1 MKMSQSPGQEF
12 FRSLNSIANLV
23 YRVIPGILK
32 PIFMDTEAATSETV
46 NKWDGIKQS
55 LGPGLL
61 MAAAAIGVSHLV
73 QSTRAG
79 ATYGFALVWAVVLA
93 NIFKYPFLEYGPR
106 YAIAT
111 GESMIEGYKRLGN
124 WAIGIFVIF
133 TIGTMFAVQAAVT
146 VVTASLAAELTG
158 IALSPLLW
166 SAIILGI
173 CILLLLSGQYSALD
187 GAIKLIMV
195 VLAVSTV
202 VAVGAALIQGEQQTM
217 PANLTPSIWNVAGVS
232 FLIALMGW
240 MPIPIDAAAWHSLWS
255 LERVKQTKYTPKLRE
270 CLIDFN
276 IGYIGAAVLA
286 LGFLALGALVMFG
299 SSEEYATSGTVFSS
313 QLISLYTTSLG
324 QWAYPVI
331 IICAF
336 TTMFSTTLTVTD
348 AYPRVSRRMLEVLI
362 PKRFTEKDNIQLYR
376 GLLVIISLLSLGVL
390 YFLGDRFT
398 LMVDLATTLSF
409 LTAPVLAYINYKL
422 VTADHMPDHC
432 MPKPWLKW
440 LSWSGMAFLAGF
452 ALLYIYWQLQ
462 FG

>member
-1 MKMSQSPGQEF
+1 MD
-12 FRSLNSIANLV
+12 
-23 YRVIPGILK
+23 IPEG
-32 PIFMDTEAATSETV
+32 T
-46 NKWDGIKQS
+46 NKLYSWDGVKQS

-79 ATYGFALVWAVVLA
+79 ATFGFALVWAVVLA

-124 WAIGIFVIF
+124 WAIGIFVVF

-146 VVTASLAAELTG
+146 IVTASLAAELTG
-158 IALSPLLW
+158 IALTPLIW

-195 VLAVSTV
+195 VLAVSTII
-202 VAVGAALIQGEQQTM
+202 ALAAAIIQGEQQTM
-217 PANLTPSIWNVAGVS
+217 PANLTPSIWNVAGIS

-240 MPIPIDAAAWHSLWS
+240 MPIPIDAAAWHSLWT

-270 CLIDFN
+270 SLIDFN

-286 LGFLALGALVMFG
+286 LGFLFLGALVMYG
-299 SSEEYATSGTVFSS
+299 SGTEYAGSGTAFSS
-313 QLISLYTTSLG
+313 QLISLYTSSLG

-348 AYPRVSRRMLEVLI
+348 AYPRVSRRMLEVVV
-362 PKRFTEKDNIQLYR
+362 PKSFTTKDDIAIYR
-376 GLLVIISLLSLGVL
+376 TLLLVISLLSLGVL
-390 YFLGDRFT
+390 YFLGDQFT

-409 LTAPVLAYINYKL
+409 LTAPVLAYINYRL
-422 VTADHMPDHC
+422 VTADHMPEHC
-432 MPKPWLKW
+432 VPRPWLKW
-440 LSWSGMAFLAGF
+440 LSRGGLIFLTGF
-452 ALLYIYWQLQ
+452 ALLYLYWQIQ

>member
-1 MKMSQSPGQEF
+1 MNQH
-12 FRSLNSIANLV
+12 
-23 YRVIPGILK
+23 K
-32 PIFMDTEAATSETV
+32 PKRWE
-46 NKWDGIKQS
+46 GIKRS

-79 ATYGFALVWAVVLA
+79 ATYGFALVWAVILA
-93 NIFKYPFLEYGPR
+93 NFFKYPFLEFGPR

-111 GESMIEGYKRLGN
+111 GESMIEGYKRLGK
-124 WAIGIFVIF
+124 WAIGIFVVF

-146 VVTASLAAELTG
+146 IVSASLAAELTG
-158 IALSPLLW
+158 LALSPLIW
-166 SAIILGI
+166 SAIILAI

-195 VLAVSTV
+195 VLAVSTI
-202 VAVGAALIQGEQQTM
+202 VALVAALMQGEQQTM
-217 PANLTPSIWNVAGVS
+217 PANLTPSIWTVGGVA

-240 MPIPIDAAAWHSLWS
+240 MPIPIDAAAWHSLWT
-255 LERVKQTKYTPKLRE
+255 LERVKQTKYRPKLKE
-270 CLIDFN
+270 SLIDFN

-286 LGFLALGALVMFG
+286 LGFLFLGALVMFG
-299 SSEEYATSGTVFSS
+299 SGEEYASSGSVFAG
-313 QLISLYTTSLG
+313 QLIGLYTDSLG
-324 QWAYPVI
+324 QWAYPII

-362 PKRFTEKDNIQLYR
+362 PETFNDQDNLRLYR
-376 GLLVIISLLSLGVL
+376 ILLVVISLISLGVL
-390 YFLGDRFT
+390 YFLGDQFT

-409 LTAPVLAYINYKL
+409 LTAPVLAYINYRL
-422 VTADHMPDHC
+422 VTASHMPDDC
-432 MPKPWLKW
+432 RPNPWLKW
-440 LSWSGMAFLAGF
+440 LSWSGMLFMTGF

>member
-1 MKMSQSPGQEF
+1 
-12 FRSLNSIANLV
+12 
-23 YRVIPGILK
+23 
-32 PIFMDTEAATSETV
+32 MDQHSTSSETD
-46 NKWDGIKQS
+46 KSSWEGIKNS

-79 ATYGFALVWAVVLA
+79 ATYGFALIWAVVLA
-93 NIFKYPFLEYGPR
+93 NFFKYPFLEYGPR

-124 WAIGIFVIF
+124 VAIGIFVAF

-146 VVTASLAAELTG
+146 IVSASLAAELTG
-158 IALSPLLW
+158 VPLTPLAW
-166 SAIILGI
+166 SAIILAI

-187 GAIKLIMV
+187 SAIKFIMV
-195 VLAVSTV
+195 VLAVSTI
-202 VAVGAALIQGEQQTM
+202 VALVAALFQGEQHTM
-217 PANLTPSIWNVAGVS
+217 PANLTPSIWNVGGVA

-255 LERVKQTKYTPKLRE
+255 LERSKQTRYRPKLRE
-270 CLIDFN
+270 SLIDFN

-286 LGFLALGALVMFG
+286 LGFLLLGSLVMFG
-299 SSEEYATSGTVFSS
+299 SGKEFAGSGTAFSA
-313 QLISLYTTSLG
+313 QLISLYTESLG
-324 QWAYPVI
+324 QWSYPII

-348 AYPRVSRRMLEVLI
+348 AYPRVSRRMLEVTLPGIFDKKDSNRIYRILLI
-362 PKRFTEKDNIQLYR
+362 
-376 GLLVIISLLSLGVL
+376 IISLLSLGVL
-390 YFLGDRFT
+390 YFLGDKFT
-398 LMVDLATTLSF
+398 LMIDLATTLSF
-409 LTAPVLAYINYKL
+409 LTAPVLAYLNYRL
-422 VTADHMPDHC
+422 VTADHMPDQC
-432 MPKPWLKW
+432 KPKPWLRW
-440 LSWSGMAFLAGF
+440 LSWSGMIFLTGF

>member
-1 MKMSQSPGQEF
+1 
-12 FRSLNSIANLV
+12 
-23 YRVIPGILK
+23 
-32 PIFMDTEAATSETV
+32 MDTTEDGSRQHS
-46 NKWDGIKQS
+46 WDGIKQS

-79 ATYGFALVWAVVLA
+79 ATFGFALVWAVVLA
-93 NIFKYPFLEYGPR
+93 NIFKYPFLEFGPR

-111 GESMIEGYKRLGN
+111 GESMIEGYKRLGR

-146 VVTASLAAELTG
+146 IVTASLAAELTG

-166 SAIILGI
+166 SAIILAI
-173 CILLLLSGQYSALD
+173 CILLLVSGQYSALD

-195 VLAVSTV
+195 VLAVSTII
-202 VAVGAALIQGEQQTM
+202 ALIAALIQGEQQTM
-217 PANLTPSIWNVAGVS
+217 PANLTPSIWNVAGIS

-240 MPIPIDAAAWHSLWS
+240 MPIPIDAAAWHSLWT

-270 CLIDFN
+270 SLIDFN
-276 IGYIGAAVLA
+276 IGYIGAAILA
-286 LGFLALGALVMFG
+286 LGFLFLGALIMYG
-299 SSEEYATSGTVFSS
+299 SGEEYASSGTVFSG
-313 QLISLYTTSLG
+313 QLISLYTSSLG
-324 QWAYPVI
+324 QWSYPII

-348 AYPRVSRRMLEVLI
+348 AYPRVSRRMLEVLL
-362 PKRFTEKDNIQLYR
+362 PNTFVAKDNVRIYR
-376 GLLVIISLLSLGVL
+376 ILLLIISLLSLGVL
-390 YFLGDRFT
+390 YYLGDQFT

-422 VTADHMPDHC
+422 VTADHMPAHC
-432 MPKPWLKW
+432 VPRPWMKW
-440 LSWSGMAFLAGF
+440 LSWGGMIFLTGF
-452 ALLYIYWQLQ
+452 ALLYLYWQIQ

>member
-1 MKMSQSPGQEF
+1 MNTKVAS
-12 FRSLNSIANLV
+12 
-23 YRVIPGILK
+23 
-32 PIFMDTEAATSETV
+32 TETTS
-46 NKWDGIKQS
+46 KWDGIKQS

-73 QSTRAG
+73 QSTRTG

-158 IALSPLLW
+158 VALSPLVW
-166 SAIILGI
+166 SAVIQGI
-173 CILLLLSGQYSALD
+173 CILLLLSGQYSVLD
-187 GAIKLIMV
+187 RAVKLIMV
-195 VLAVSTV
+195 VLAASTV
-202 VAVGAALIQGEQQTM
+202 VAVGAALIQGEQQTL
-217 PANLTPSIWNVAGVS
+217 PSNLTPSIWNVAGVS

-255 LERVKQTKYTPKLRE
+255 LERVKQTKYTPRLRE

-299 SSEEYATSGTVFSS
+299 SGEEYATSGTIFAS
-313 QLISLYTTSLG
+313 QLISLYTDSLG

-348 AYPRVSRRMLEVLI
+348 AYPRVSRRMLEVLT
-362 PKRFTEKDNIQLYR
+362 PDNFSTKDDIHIYR
-376 GLLVIISLLSLGVL
+376 WLLIIISLLSLGVL

-422 VTADHMPDHC
+422 VTADHMPEHC
-432 MPKPWLKW
+432 MPKPWLRW
-440 LSWSGMAFLAGF
+440 LSWSGMVFLSGF

>member
-1 MKMSQSPGQEF
+1 MM
-12 FRSLNSIANLV
+12 NSSKDAEKLH
-23 YRVIPGILK
+23 
-32 PIFMDTEAATSETV
+32 S
-46 NKWDGIKQS
+46 WDGIKQS

-79 ATYGFALVWAVVLA
+79 ATFGFAMVWAVVLA

-111 GESMIEGYKRLGN
+111 GESMIEGYKRLGT
-124 WAIGIFVIF
+124 WAIGIFIVF

-146 VVTASLAAELTG
+146 IVTASLAAELTG
-158 IALSPLLW
+158 IALSPLAW
-166 SAIILGI
+166 SAIILAI

-202 VAVGAALIQGEQQTM
+202 IAVGAALIQGAQQTM
-217 PANLTPSIWNVAGVS
+217 PPNLTPSIWNVAGVS

-270 CLIDFN
+270 SLIDFN

-286 LGFLALGALVMFG
+286 LGFLFLGALVMFG
-299 SSEEYATSGTVFSS
+299 SGEEYASSGTVFSS
-313 QLISLYTTSLG
+313 QLINLYTSSLG

-348 AYPRVSRRMLEVLI
+348 AYPRVTRRMLEVMI
-362 PKRFTEKDNIQLYR
+362 PKSFSTKDDILLYR
-376 GLLVIISLLSLGVL
+376 FLLIVISLLSLGVL
-390 YFLGDRFT
+390 YFLGDQFT

-409 LTAPVLAYINYKL
+409 LTAPVLAYINYRL

-432 MPKPWLKW
+432 VPKPWLRW
-440 LSWSGMAFLAGF
+440 LSRGGLVFLTGF

>member
-1 MKMSQSPGQEF
+1 MDVENESVDPGLGEE
-12 FRSLNSIANLV
+12 S
-23 YRVIPGILK
+23 
-32 PIFMDTEAATSETV
+32 
-46 NKWDGIKQS
+46 KWDGIKQS

-79 ATYGFALVWAVVLA
+79 ATYGFALVWAVILA

-111 GESMIEGYKRLGN
+111 GESMIEGYKRLGS

-146 VVTASLAAELTG
+146 IVSASLAAELTG
-158 IALSPLLW
+158 LALSPLIW
-166 SAIILGI
+166 SAIILAI

-187 GAIKLIMV
+187 GSIKLIMV

-202 VAVGAALIQGEQQTM
+202 VALGAALLQGEQQSM
-217 PANLTPSIWNVAGVS
+217 PAELTPSIWNVTGIS

-255 LERVKQTKYTPKLRE
+255 LERAKQTRYTPKLRE
-270 CLIDFN
+270 SLLDFN
-276 IGYIGAAVLA
+276 IGYIGAALLA
-286 LGFLALGALVMFG
+286 LGFLLLGALVMFG
-299 SSEEYATSGTVFSS
+299 SGEEYASSGTAFSG
-313 QLISLYTTSLG
+313 QLISLYTSSLG
-324 QWAYPVI
+324 QWAYPII

-348 AYPRVSRRMLEVLI
+348 AYPRVSRRMLEVLL
-362 PKRFTEKDNIQLYR
+362 PENFDEKDNVRAFRI
-376 GLLVIISLLSLGVL
+376 LLISIPLFSLGVL
-390 YFLGDRFT
+390 YFLGDQFT

-409 LTAPVLAYINYKL
+409 LTAPVLAYINYRL
-422 VTADHMPDHC
+422 VTADHMPEEFI
-432 MPKPWLKW
+432 PKAWLKW
-440 LSWSGMAFLAGF
+440 LSWSGMVFLTGF
-452 ALLYIYWQLQ
+452 ALLYLYWLLR